1 MIPPLFALLSWIPI
15 SLYLFWR
22 CPVRAAILISFVG
35 GWAVLPTA
43 PFAATSAPFPYWIIG
58 TCLPSNYLV
67 TKASVTGA
75 AGLMGVLFFDPR
87 SFGRLRPSYWDIP
100 MLVWCTVPLLSG
112 VANRR
117 GIGASLS
124 GELYQV
130 LAWGVPYLAG
140 RLYFSEMEF
149 MRLAAKA
156 FVIGGMA
163 YVPICLIEFFTGP
176 QIYAHLYGYQPYR
189 WTGAQRYLGF
199 RPVGLLEDGNQL
211 GIWMATSTLIA
222 LWLWRRDSLKEILG
236 IPIAVT
242 GSILLAVTL
251 LCQSVGSIV
260 IFVGVLPLLFLRQR
274 YIPRV
279 LTATVLLAILVLT
292 SLRLANVVSVRA
304 LAAHN
309 RAAIA
314 TARFLR
320 EIGRNSFGWRLA
332 QDEKHVGVALERPI
346 LGSGKWNWWDGS
358 SSRPWSLWLLAFGM
372 YGVVGLLALQCLQL
386 APVVRVVWQP
396 PPLWKT
402 DAYDLRRVL
411 ATIVLVSAIDNLLNS
426 SMILPVVLLIGGLSG
441 RISAA
446 TYVGME
452 TNGID
457 FPVVR
462 DLA

>member
-15 SLYLFWR
+15 SLYLYWR
-22 CPVRAAILISFVG
+22 YPLRVAILISFVG

-43 PFAATSAPFPYWIIG
+43 AFIATSAPFPYWIIG
-58 TCLPSNYLV
+58 TCLPSSYLV

-75 AGLMGVLFFDPR
+75 TGLIGILLFDPW
-87 SFGRLRPSYWDIP
+87 SFGRFRPSYWDIP
-100 MLVWCTVPLLSG
+100 MLVWCMAPLLSG
-112 VANRR
+112 LANKQ
-117 GIGASLS
+117 GIGVCLS
-124 GELYQV
+124 SELYQV
-130 LAWGVPYLAG
+130 LAWGTPYLVG
-140 RLYFSEMEF
+140 RLYFSDTESML
-149 MRLAAKA
+149 LAAKA

-163 YVPICLIEFFTGP
+163 YVPICLIEFFPGP
-176 QIYAHLYGYQPYR
+176 QIYAHLYGYQPYQ
-189 WTGAQRYLGF
+189 WIGAQRYLGF

-222 LWLWRRDSLKEILG
+222 IWLWRRGTVKEILG
-236 IPIAVT
+236 VPIAWT
-242 GSILLAVTL
+242 GIILLMVTL

-260 IFVGVLPLLFLRQR
+260 IFVGVLPFLFLRQR
-274 YIPRV
+274 YVARV
-279 LTATVLLAILVLT
+279 LTATVLLAILALT

-332 QDEKHVGVALERPI
+332 QDEKHVGVALERPV

-386 APVVRVVWQP
+386 IPVARFVSH
-396 PPLWKT
+396 PLARSET
-402 DAYDLRRVL
+402 DGSDLRQAMAALVL
-411 ATIVLVSAIDNLLNS
+411 MSAIDNMLNG
-426 SMILPVVLLIGGLSG
+426 SMILPMVLLIGGLSN
-441 RISAA
+441 A
-446 TYVGME
+446 
-452 TNGID
+452 
-457 FPVVR
+457 
-462 DLA
+462 